1 MKRQMVK
8 KILAAALGTV
18 LAVSVTACGSSGS
31 STAESSGS
39 QETEESTETAENTES
54 TESTESA
61 EAAPGDV
68 IEVTFAHIFEPG
80 HTLYEMAESFAEQ
93 VEEQTNGRLK
103 MNLVPAGSLG
113 GMDSNLE
120 ALDMGTIDICL
131 AGESYTST
139 YYAPLAVSTAP
150 YAFQSWDHFRN
161 YLDSDFYEEL
171 KAGYTEATGNY
182 IIGTYTSG
190 FRSITSNKEI
200 RKPEDLAGV
209 KIRVPDAP
217 AFTAMPVACGASPTP
232 MALSEV
238 YLALQQGVVDAQEN
252 PLETSYNQA
261 FYEVC
266 DYVCLTE
273 HMMEPAHIVVSGSFW
288 DKLTDEEKE
297 IVTSIAKSVAA
308 EATDAAETS
317 SEEYIAKFEEEGC
330 TVVTDIDKEAFA
342 ELCLEFNTSP
352 ERDWTSE
359 QWEALQALQ

>member
-1 MKRQMVK
+1 MKKELVK
-8 KILAAALGTV
+8 KAFAVALGAV
-18 LAVSVTACGSSGS
+18 LAVSATACGSSDNP
-31 STAESSGS
+31 A
-39 QETEESTETAENTES
+39 AENSSSE
-54 TESTESA
+54 EENNVPA
-61 EAAPGDV
+61 ETVSDDV

-80 HTLYEMAESFAEQ
+80 HTLYNMAESFAEQ

-103 MNLVPAGSLG
+103 MNLVPAASLG

-171 KAGYTEATGNY
+171 KAGYTDATGNY

-190 FRSITSNKEI
+190 FRSITSNKAI
-200 RKPEDLAGV
+200 REPGDLSGV

-297 IVTSIAKSVAA
+297 LVTSIAKEVAA
-308 EATDAAETS
+308 DATDAAESS
-317 SEEYIAKFEEEGC
+317 SEEYLEKFEEAGC
-330 TVVTDIDKEAFA
+330 TIVTDIDKEAFA

>member
-1 MKRQMVK
+1 MKQKMVK
-8 KILAAALGTV
+8 RILAIAIGT
-18 LAVSVTACGSSGS
+18 LIAVSVTACSSSGN
-31 STAESSGS
+31 STAAEDTDFQKEEINTTSSEAS
-39 QETEESTETAENTES
+39 ETAPDE
-54 TESTESA
+54 
-61 EAAPGDV
+61 V

-80 HTLYEMAESFAEQ
+80 HTLYNMAESFAEK
-93 VEEQTNGRLK
+93 VEEQTNGHLK
-103 MNLVPAGSLG
+103 INLVPAGSLG

-150 YAFQSWDHFRN
+150 YAFQSWEHFRN
-161 YLDSDFYEEL
+161 YLDSDFYKEL
-171 KAGYTEATGNY
+171 KAGYTDVTGNY

-217 AFTAMPVACGASPTP
+217 AFTAMPIACGASPTP

-273 HMMEPAHIVVSGSFW
+273 HMMEPSHIVVSGSFW

-297 IVTSIAKSVAA
+297 IVTMIAKSVAA

-317 SEEYIAKFEEEGC
+317 SKEYLSKFEEAGC
-330 TVVTDIDKEAFA
+330 TIVTDIDKAAFA
-342 ELCLEFNTSP
+342 ELCLEFNTNP

-359 QWEALQALQ
+359 QWEALQNLQ